1 MTTVLSRTRA
11 LVLGLVV
18 LILVAVLAVGVAAL
32 ARTVNTEH
40 AIAANRDELRSRAG
54 RILADVFSVDAR
66 HWSADRARARGLVGP
81 EFAESYGAQLYRAP
95 AAGTVAIVWRPEAV
109 GLVDVALHSGEVLI
123 RVAVT
128 TSGTAR
134 PEPTTIRQ
142 SVLTRFV
149 KTGDRWLLDRAEVIG

>member
-1 MTTVLSRTRA
+1 M
-11 LVLGLVV
+11 
-18 LILVAVLAVGVAAL
+18 
-32 ARTVNTEH
+32 
-40 AIAANRDELRSRAG
+40 
-54 RILADVFSVDAR
+54 
-66 HWSADRARARGLVGP
+66 VGP
-81 EFAESYGAQLYRAP
+81 EFAESYGAQLHRAP

>member
-1 MTTVLSRTRA
+1 M
-11 LVLGLVV
+11 
-18 LILVAVLAVGVAAL
+18 AAL

-81 EFAESYGAQLYRAP
+81 EFAESYGAQLHRAP